1 MWTNIRSLPVL
12 RRRSMRRKRE
22 KKNKRERN
30 RRTLSTKYT
39 IRRSGVNGSMYREKR
54 FMCVRLNFE
63 GKEGR
68 KTYEREKNGEN
79 VCWSAAERTIYVFL
93 CICYASYV
101 YTCVCFVHTIFLPG
115 GLLPMSDD
123 GERRLFSSLFLSSA
137 RSSLT
142 QISLSTP
149 TTSARFVVV
158 WEEKKKEEEEF
169 QNEEKGKEK
178 KDMKKRWTSFIYI
191 YICIS
196 IGMHFI

>member
-1 MWTNIRSLPVL
+1 MWTNIWSLPVL

-54 FMCVRLNFE
+54 FMYVRLNFE

-79 VCWSAAERTIYVFL
+79 ICWSAAERTIYVFL
-93 CICYASYV
+93 CICYASYA
-101 YTCVCFVHTIFLPG
+101 YTCVCLYIQSFFLADYY
-115 GLLPMSDD
+115 LWVMMASDD
-123 GERRLFSSLFLSSA
+123 FSLLFFLSSA

-149 TTSARFVVV
+149 TTSALFVVI
-158 WEEKKKEEEEF
+158 WEEKKRRRRISEWRKGQEEKEE
-169 QNEEKGKEK
+169 GYEK
-178 KDMKKRWTSFIYI
+178 KMDIVHIYI
-191 YICIS
+191 EIRI
-196 IGMHFI
+196 

>member
-1 MWTNIRSLPVL
+1 
-12 RRRSMRRKRE
+12 MRRKRE

-54 FMCVRLNFE
+54 FMYVRLNFE

-158 WEEKKKEEEEF
+158 
-169 QNEEKGKEK
+169 
-178 KDMKKRWTSFIYI
+178 
-191 YICIS
+191 
-196 IGMHFI
+196 